1 MKKIIAYPLILLGFI
16 TFFYTISKKD
26 NNISRNYSYK
36 TILDSKTF
44 AGAKGAQE
52 YTKLVYKDVV
62 TGKIELSKLAAA
74 KDQVLKKMQ
83 TRSTNLSFIEEGPD
97 NVGGRTRGIAIDPN
111 DDDVMFSGSVSG
123 GLFKTINGGS
133 NWARVQEFDNTMV
146 NSAGGVGSLGIS
158 SITFSENGSKLY
170 VATGGSRYGE
180 GLIDGDG
187 VWVSSN
193 IDSDSPTFDQI
204 QATDNKDILKVI
216 SNPNDPDG
224 AYYVGVGVG
233 LNKIEQGMTP
243 TPQGISISG
252 IPTNSTIGDLKV
264 SEDGQVMI
272 LGLDQGGIR
281 TWISQDG
288 GVNWTDLHTNGELS
302 GFGYIRGEYAISKN
316 KNDANNYTLYA
327 LFASSAGTLGG
338 VYRSIDNGNTWYQ
351 IAPGATGN
359 FTPLTSRSGQ
369 GNYDLVV
376 TSTPDGEECIIGG
389 IDLWSWVHTPN
400 SADPENG
407 QWYAVSAWYVDPSVP
422 IYIHADNHRLLWKN
436 DNTLIVG
443 NDGGVQVR
451 TGSSGTNQFGSVIN
465 KGYNVTQFY
474 SMAFGGNGSVIAGA
488 QDNGTQ
494 YKDNSMPWSKEFAE
508 VSGGDGFECEISY
521 LNSNAFVTTV
531 YNGSISRS
539 SDGGTTSQSVP
550 APCTGI
556 VGENCGPFYN
566 AIALMENPE
575 DLNTRD
581 SVEFVPSE
589 DLLIGDTITYYSKSF
604 GIPIKHV
611 LTQNLNVYDTMN
623 IVGTDTFVTVTGA
636 DTLTLPDYVQSY
648 FITQND
654 ASVYV
659 TRDMMRYTTVPEWWR
674 IYNLSSSSIRSF
686 EISHDMNSAWCGSYN
701 GSLVRITGLGN
712 AYSKQEADI
721 AFRPSSSDTLIEIAT
736 GDTIT
741 GSLVD
746 QINFAQDGSLYTK
759 LNGSEISYKLHYEN
773 ITNFPG
779 TITDISVDPSNSDN
793 VCVVTG
799 GTSTNHVY
807 YSTNATSSNPSF
819 NSIDGDLPDM
829 PVFGCIIEK
838 DPNTDIIIIG
848 TTYGVFSTDNIAGSS
863 TNWVSSNTEIG
874 TIPVYDISQQWRDW
888 EDPME
893 GGYRQVNN
901 PGAIYACTYGRGVW
915 RADNLLSLSEPI
927 VQDEVL
933 INISSTKIYPNPV
946 IQNANIAF
954 ELKNSSLVNISIYDL
969 NGSLVKTLYNNVRMG
984 KGHNSLLVS
993 SSDLSM
999 GTYLIVVKAG
1009 DDQGVVKFI
1018 KY

>member
-1 MKKIIAYPLILLGFI
+1 
-16 TFFYTISKKD
+16 
-26 NNISRNYSYK
+26 
-36 TILDSKTF
+36 
-44 AGAKGAQE
+44 
-52 YTKLVYKDVV
+52 
-62 TGKIELSKLAAA
+62 
-74 KDQVLKKMQ
+74 
-83 TRSTNLSFIEEGPD
+83 
-97 NVGGRTRGIAIDPN
+97 
-111 DDDVMFSGSVSG
+111 
-123 GLFKTINGGS
+123 
-133 NWARVQEFDNTMV
+133 
-146 NSAGGVGSLGIS
+146 
-158 SITFSENGSKLY
+158 
-170 VATGGSRYGE
+170 
-180 GLIDGDG
+180 
-187 VWVSSN
+187 
-193 IDSDSPTFDQI
+193 
-204 QATDNKDILKVI
+204 
-216 SNPNDPDG
+216 
-224 AYYVGVGVG
+224 
-233 LNKIEQGMTP
+233 
-243 TPQGISISG
+243 
-252 IPTNSTIGDLKV
+252 
-264 SEDGQVMI
+264 
-272 LGLDQGGIR
+272 
-281 TWISQDG
+281 
-288 GVNWTDLHTNGELS
+288 
-302 GFGYIRGEYAISKN
+302 
-316 KNDANNYTLYA
+316 LYA

-338 VYRSIDNGNTWYQ
+338 VFRSVDNGTTWHQ

-359 FTPLTSRSGQ
+359 FSPLTSRNGQ

-376 TSTPDGEECIIGG
+376 TSTPNGEECIIGG

-407 QWYAVSAWYVDPSVP
+407 QWYAISAWYVDPSVP

-436 DNTLIVG
+436 DYTLLVG
-443 NDGGVQVR
+443 NDGGVQIR
-451 TGSSGTNQFGSVIN
+451 TGASGTNQFGSVIN

-539 SDGGTTSQSVP
+539 SDRGTTSQSVP

-575 DLNTRD
+575 DLNTKD
-581 SVEFVPSE
+581 SVEYVPSE
-589 DLLIGDTITYYSKSF
+589 DKLTGDTITYYSKSF

-623 IVGTDTFVTVTGA
+623 IVGTDTFITITGA

-654 ASVYV
+654 ASVYI
-659 TRDMMRYTTVPEWWR
+659 TRDMMRYTTIPEWWR
-674 IYNLSSSSIRSF
+674 IYNKTSDIRSF
-686 EISHDMNSAWCGSYN
+686 EISHDMNYAWCGSRN

-721 AFRPSSSDTLIEIAT
+721 AYRPSSSDTLIEIAT
-736 GDTIT
+736 GSIVT
-741 GSLVD
+741 GSLVN

-759 LNGSEISYKLHYEN
+759 QNGSEISYKVHHEN

-779 TITDISVDPSNSDN
+779 IITDISVDPNNPDN

-807 YSTNATSSNPSF
+807 YSTNATSNSPTF

-829 PVFGCIIEK
+829 PVFGCIVER
-838 DPNTDIIIIG
+838 DPTSNVIIIG
-848 TTYGVFSTDNIAGSS
+848 TAYGVFSTDNIAGSS
-863 TNWVSSNTEIG
+863 TNWISNNTEIG
-874 TIPVYDISQQWRDW
+874 TIPVYDICQQWRDW
-888 EDPME
+888 EDPMQ

-901 PGAIYACTYGRGVW
+901 PGAIYACTYGRGIW

-927 VQDEVL
+927 VQNEVS
-933 INISSTKIYPNPV
+933 NKISSTKIYPNPV
-946 IQNANIAF
+946 IQNANISF
-954 ELKNSSLVNISIYDL
+954 ELNSSSIVNISIYNL
-969 NGSLVKTLYNNVRMG
+969 NGSLVKTLYNNVRMA
-984 KGHNSLLVS
+984 KGNNSS
-993 SSDLSM
+993 QIDASELSM
-999 GTYLIVVKAG
+999 GTYLVVVKAG
-1009 DDQGVVKFI
+1009 KEQEVVKFI

>member
-1 MKKIIAYPLILLGFI
+1 MKKIVLFPLIFLVVVLS
-16 TFFYTISKKD
+16 FYTLSNKE
-26 NNISRNYSYK
+26 NNISRKYSFNE
-36 TILDSKTF
+36 ISDSKAF
-44 AGAKGAQE
+44 SGAKGAQE
-52 YTKLVYKDVV
+52 YTELVYKDVV
-62 TGKIELSKLAAA
+62 TGKIELSKLAVA
-74 KDQVLKKMQ
+74 KDQVLQRMQ
-83 TRSTNLSFIEEGPD
+83 SKSTNFSFVEEGPD

-111 DDDVMFSGSVSG
+111 DDNIMYSGSVSG
-123 GLFKTINGGS
+123 GLFKTVNGGS
-133 NWARVQEFDNTMV
+133 YWSRVQEFDNTMI

-158 SITFSENGSKLY
+158 SIAFSANGNKLY
-170 VATGGSRYGE
+170 VATGGLRFNE

-193 IDSDSPTFDQI
+193 INSNSPTFDQI
-204 QATDNKDILKVI
+204 QGTDNKDILKVI
-216 SNPNDPDG
+216 PNPNDSNG
-224 AYYVGVGVG
+224 AYFVGIGVG
-233 LNKIEQGMTP
+233 LNKIEQGMTVV
-243 TPQGISISG
+243 PQAVSISG
-252 IPTNSTIGDLKV
+252 IPNNATIGDLKI

-281 TWISQDG
+281 SWISQDG
-288 GVNWTDLHTNGELS
+288 GANWTDLHSNGELS
-302 GFGYIRGEYAISKN
+302 GFGFIRGEYAISKN
-316 KNDANNYTLYA
+316 KNDAGFYTLYA

-338 VYRSIDNGNTWYQ
+338 VYRSVDNGTSWYQ
-351 IAPGATGN
+351 IAPSATGN

-369 GNYDLVV
+369 GNYNLVV
-376 TSTPDGEECIIGG
+376 TSTPNGEECIIGG

-407 QWYAVSAWYVDPSVP
+407 QWYAISAWYVDPSVP

-436 DNTLIVG
+436 DYTLIVG
-443 NDGGVQVR
+443 NDGGVQIR
-451 TGSSGTNQFGSVIN
+451 TGASGTNQFGSVIN

-539 SDGGTTSQSVP
+539 SDKGTTSQSVP

-566 AIALMENPE
+566 AIALMENPM
-575 DLNTRD
+575 DLNTKD
-581 SVEFVPSE
+581 SVKYVPSE
-589 DLLIGDTITYYSKSF
+589 DKSIGDTITYYSKSF

-648 FITQND
+648 FLTQND
-654 ASVYV
+654 ASVYI
-659 TRDMMRYTTVPEWWR
+659 TRDMMRFTTVPEWWR
-674 IYNLSSSSIRSF
+674 IYNKTSDIRSF
-686 EISHDMNSAWCGSYN
+686 EISHDMNYAWCGSRN

-721 AFRPSSSDTLIEIAT
+721 AYRPSSSDTLIEIST
-736 GDTIT
+736 GTIVT
-741 GSLVD
+741 GSLVN

-759 LNGSEISYKLHYEN
+759 QNGSEISYKLHYEN

-779 TITDISVDPSNSDN
+779 IITDISVDPSNPDN

-807 YSTNATSSNPSF
+807 YSTNATSNSPTFS
-819 NSIDGDLPDM
+819 SIDGDLPDM
-829 PVFGCIIEK
+829 PVFGCIIER
-838 DPNTDIIIIG
+838 DPSTDVIIIG

-863 TNWVSSNTEIG
+863 TNWVSNNSEIG
-874 TIPVYDISQQWRDW
+874 PTPVYDICQQWRDW

-893 GGYRQVNN
+893 GGYRQVIN

-927 VQDEVL
+927 VQDE
-933 INISSTKIYPNPV
+933 ISNNISSTKIYPNPV
-946 IQNANIAF
+946 IQNANISF
-954 ELKNSSLVNISIYDL
+954 ELKNSSLVNISIYNL

-984 KGHNSLLVS
+984 KGNNSPLVN

-999 GTYLIVVKAG
+999 GTYLVVVKAG
-1009 DDQGVVKFI
+1009 EEQEVVKFI

>member
-1 MKKIIAYPLILLGFI
+1 MKKIVLYPLMFLGVVVSL
-16 TFFYTISKKD
+16 YTLSKND
-26 NNISRNYSYK
+26 NNISRKYSFK
-36 TILDSKTF
+36 EISDSKAF

-52 YTKLVYKDVV
+52 YAELMYKDVV
-62 TGKIELSKLAAA
+62 TGKVELAKLAAA
-74 KDQVLKKMQ
+74 KDQVLQRMQ
-83 TRSTNLSFIEEGPD
+83 SRSTNLSFVEEGPD
-97 NVGGRTRGIAIDPN
+97 NVGGRTRGIAIHPN
-111 DDDVMFSGSVSG
+111 DDNVMYAGSVSG
-123 GLFKTINGGS
+123 GLFKTVNGGS
-133 NWARVQEFDNTMV
+133 NWIRVQEFDNTMV

-158 SITFSENGSKLY
+158 SIAFSANGNMLY
-170 VATGGSRYGE
+170 VATGGSIFGE

-193 IDSDSPTFDQI
+193 INSSSPTFNQI
-204 QATDNKDILKVI
+204 PGTDNKDILKVVT
-216 SNPNDPDG
+216 NPNDSSG
-224 AYYVGVGVG
+224 AYFVGMSVG
-233 LNKIEQGMTP
+233 LNKIEQGMNVVP
-243 TPQGISISG
+243 GAVSISG
-252 IPTNSTIGDLKV
+252 IPSNASIGDVKV

-272 LGLDQGGIR
+272 LGVYQGGVR
-281 TWISQDG
+281 SWISQDG
-288 GVNWTDLHTNGELS
+288 GANWTDLHSNGELS
-302 GFGYIRGEYAISKN
+302 GSGLGRGEYAISKY
-316 KNDANNYTLYA
+316 KNDDGNYTLYA
-327 LFASSAGTLGG
+327 LFSSGAGTLAG
-338 VYRSIDNGNTWYQ
+338 VYRSVDNGTTWYQ
-351 IAPGATGN
+351 IAPGSTGS

-376 TSTPDGEECIIGG
+376 ISRPDGEECIIGG

-436 DNTLIVG
+436 DYTLLVG
-443 NDGGVQVR
+443 NDGGVQIR
-451 TGSSGTNQFGSVIN
+451 TGGSGTNQFGSVIN

-494 YKDNSMPWSKEFAE
+494 YKDNSLPWSKEFAE

-575 DLNTRD
+575 DLNTKD
-581 SVEFVPSE
+581 SVEYVPSE
-589 DLLIGDTITYYSKSF
+589 DKLSGDTITYYSKSF

-654 ASVYV
+654 ASVYI

-674 IYNLSSSSIRSF
+674 IYNLSSSIRSF
-686 EISHDMNSAWCGSYN
+686 EISHDMNYAWCGSYN

-721 AFRPSSSDTLIEIAT
+721 AYRPSATDTLIEIAT
-736 GDTIT
+736 GNFIT
-741 GSLVD
+741 GSLVN
-746 QINFAQDGSLYTK
+746 QINFAQDGNLYTK
-759 LNGSEISYKLHYEN
+759 QNGSEIAYKVHYES
-773 ITNFPG
+773 ISNFPG
-779 TITDISVDPSNSDN
+779 TITDISVDPNNPDN
-793 VCVVTG
+793 VCVVTS

-819 NSIDGDLPDM
+819 SSIDGDLPDM
-829 PVFGCIIEK
+829 PVFGCIVER
-838 DPNTDIIIIG
+838 DPTTDVIIIG
-848 TTYGVFSTDNIAGSS
+848 TSYGVFSTDNIAGSS
-863 TNWVSSNTEIG
+863 TNWVSNNTEIG
-874 TIPVYDISQQWRDW
+874 TIPVYDICQQWRDW

-927 VQDEVL
+927 VQNEVSK
-933 INISSTKIYPNPV
+933 NISSTKIYPNPV
-946 IQNANIAF
+946 VQNANISF
-954 ELKNSSLVNISIYDL
+954 ELNSSSLVNISIYNL
-969 NGSLVKTLYNNVRMG
+969 NGSLVKTLYNNVRMS
-984 KGHNSLLVS
+984 KGNNSS
-993 SSDLSM
+993 QINASELSM
-999 GTYLIVVKAG
+999 GTYLVVVKT
-1009 DDQGVVKFI
+1009 DEEQEVVKFI